1 MFGDAAEELAK
12 ISKRAAWSRR
22 RERVCQIKMT
32 REIGEPE
39 GIVEMVGQA
48 AEAIAFLAVDE
59 VEPGKRAAESGLA
72 IILQCAN
79 HGNGINALDSLREP
93 RYSHVMS
100 IAQIA
105 RYMPATTLSIV
116 TPARYP
122 S

>member
-1 MFGDAAEELAK
+1 ME
-12 ISKRAAWSRR
+12 
-22 RERVCQIKMT
+22 MT
-32 REIGEPE
+32 QETGEPE
-39 GIVEMVGQA
+39 RITEMVGQT

-59 VEPGKRAAESGLA
+59 VEPGKRAAEPGLA
-72 IILQCAN
+72 IILQSSN
-79 HGNGINALDSLREP
+79 HGNGINALDSLHEP

-116 TPARYP
+116 APARYP